1 MREPAK
7 GGPDGLAASYC
18 ADLREGAFSVLTWV
32 YIVIEVLSAVGLVF
46 LILMHSGKG
55 GGLSDMFGGSVGAA
69 AQGSTVVERNLD
81 RITVTV
87 ALIFA
92 FTTLTLDLRLQ

>member
-1 MREPAK
+1 ML
-7 GGPDGLAASYC
+7 LAT
-18 ADLREGAFSVLTWV
+18 LSVVTWV
-32 YIVIEVLSAVGLVF
+32 YIVIEAVAALGLIF

-55 GGLSDMFGGSVGAA
+55 GGLSDMFGGSVGSA

-87 ALIFA
+87 AIVFA
-92 FTTLTLDLRLQ
+92 FATVTLDLRLQ

>member
-1 MREPAK
+1 MVITAI
-7 GGPDGLAASYC
+7 
-18 ADLREGAFSVLTWV
+18 
-32 YIVIEVLSAVGLVF
+32 YIVIAVAAALGLIF

-87 ALIFA
+87 ALVFA
-92 FTTLTLDLRLQ
+92 FAVLTLDLRLL

>member
-1 MREPAK
+1 
-7 GGPDGLAASYC
+7 
-18 ADLREGAFSVLTWV
+18 VLT
-32 YIVIEVLSAVGLVF
+32 VLFVVVEIISATGLVF

-69 AQGSTVVERNLD
+69 ASGSTVVERNLD

-87 ALIFA
+87 AIVFA
-92 FTTLTLDLRLQ
+92 LTSLTLDLRLQ

>member
-1 MREPAK
+1 L
-7 GGPDGLAASYC
+7 LA
-18 ADLREGAFSVLTWV
+18 T
-32 YIVIEVLSAVGLVF
+32 LSAVTWLYVAIEAVSALALIF

-87 ALIFA
+87 AIIFA
-92 FTTLTLDLRLQ
+92 FATITLDLRLQ

>member
-1 MREPAK
+1 
-7 GGPDGLAASYC
+7 
-18 ADLREGAFSVLTWV
+18 VLTWV
-32 YIVIEVLSAVGLVF
+32 YVVIEILASLALII

-87 ALIFA
+87 ALIFT
-92 FTTLTLDLRLQ
+92 FTTVTLALRLQ

>member
-1 MREPAK
+1 
-7 GGPDGLAASYC
+7 
-18 ADLREGAFSVLTWV
+18 VLTWL
-32 YIVIEVLSAVGLVF
+32 YIVIETLSAIGLVF

-69 AQGSTVVERNLD
+69 ASGSTVVERNLD

-87 ALIFA
+87 AVIFA
-92 FTTLTLDLRLQ
+92 LTTLTLDLRLQ

>member
-1 MREPAK
+1 MSP
-7 GGPDGLAASYC
+7 
-18 ADLREGAFSVLTWV
+18 LTWA
-32 YIVIEVLSAVGLVF
+32 YIAIEIVSALGLIF

-87 ALIFA
+87 AIVFA
-92 FTTLTLDLRLQ
+92 FATLTLDLRLQ